1 MELLLKCLLL
11 INMSAVAQMP
21 FLVTC
26 SPLATLTDSLDRGV
40 TGSTRWV
47 TTAAFM
53 KVWVEPMST
62 SATSVLPLT

>member
-21 FLVTC
+21 FLITC
-26 SPLATLTDSLDRGV
+26 SPLATLTDNPDRGV
-40 TGSTRWV
+40 IESTRWV
-47 TTAAFM
+47 TSAAFM
-53 KVWVEPMST
+53 KVWVEPVST